1 MSHDKIKAAAR
12 KRMAETGESY
22 TAARRAVT
30 NAHHEDTNEDQ
41 AAHGQNRSA
50 GAKWFAISYSNT
62 WSGKLSNS
70 LDRLLFRSGHGVSG
84 VEVDAGQIRVRM
96 GSFKLDIPR
105 GSVRAVERSQAN
117 VRGTIGV
124 HGGRG
129 RWLVNGSAEGL
140 VELVIDPPGSI
151 SPGPDTL
158 FGLVSSRVNQ
168 LTVSL
173 DDPDGFIE
181 AVRSDANAS

>member
-12 KRMAETGESY
+12 KRMTQTGESY
-22 TAARRAVT
+22 TAARRAVI
-30 NAHHEDTNEDQ
+30 NAHHEDSNEDQ
-41 AAHGQNRSA
+41 VADGQNRSA
-50 GAKWFAISYSNT
+50 DAKWFAISYSDT

-84 VEVDAGQIRVRM
+84 IEVDAGQLRVLM

-105 GSVRAVERSQAN
+105 GSVRAVRRSRAK
-117 VRGTIGV
+117 VKGTSGV

-140 VELVIDPPGSI
+140 VELAIDPPASI
-151 SPGPDTL
+151 SPGLDTL

-181 AVRSDANAS
+181 AVRGDTRTS